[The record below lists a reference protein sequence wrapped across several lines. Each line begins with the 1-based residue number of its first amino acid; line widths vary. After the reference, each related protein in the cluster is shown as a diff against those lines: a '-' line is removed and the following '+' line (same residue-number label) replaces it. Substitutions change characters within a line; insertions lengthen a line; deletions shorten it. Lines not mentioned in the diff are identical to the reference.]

1 MTGFSAN
8 SLLLTV
14 YLGVSLFIG
23 LDAREYARASVASR
37 LHDPTPRLWGR
48 LTLQPKP
55 WFEPFG
61 SGLLPGLLLFM
72 WAATVGFLPVVAYA
86 KPAPID
92 PGYLR
97 RSTRDNVLVGL
108 AGPLTN
114 IALAVAA
121 GIVLRVPMGGGL
133 AIILG
138 AFEFANLCLAF
149 FHLLPIP
156 GLDGARL
163 VGLALPDRAA
173 VFYRNLDAYLP
184 LFVLVILFILT
195 RPAGLTEALTDSVCR
210 LASGRN
216 CLAWGFG
223 LTI

>member
-1 MTGFSAN
+1 MNGFSVH
-8 SLLLTV
+8 SLQLTL
-14 YLGVSLFIG
+14 YLGISLFIAV
-23 LDAREYARASVASR
+23 DVRELARAYVASS

-55 WFEPFG
+55 WFDPFG
-61 SGLLPGLLLFM
+61 SGLLPALLLFI
-72 WAATVGFLPVVAYA
+72 WAAAVGLPPVVAYA

-97 RSTRDNVLVGL
+97 RSTRDNVMVGL

-114 IALAVAA
+114 IAMAVAA
-121 GIVLRVPMGGGL
+121 GIVLRIPMGGGL
-133 AIILG
+133 ALILG
-138 AFEFANLCLAF
+138 AFEFANLCVAF

-173 VFYRNLDAYLP
+173 IFYRNLDAYLP
-184 LFVLVILFILT
+184 LFVIVVLFFVT
-195 RPAGLTEALTDSVCR
+195 RPAGLTESLTNAVCR
-210 LASGRN
+210 LSSGRD

-223 LTI
+223 LTL

>member
-1 MTGFSAN
+1 MSGFSTH
-8 SLLLTV
+8 SLLLTL
-14 YLGVSLFIG
+14 YLGVSLFIA
-23 LDAREYARASVASR
+23 LDVREFARAWTASS

-48 LTLQPKP
+48 LTLLPKA

-61 SGLLPGLLLFM
+61 SGLLPGLLLFI
-72 WAATVGFLPVVAYA
+72 WVAAVAMPPVVAYA

-97 RSTRDNVLVGL
+97 RSTRDNIYVGL

-114 IALAVAA
+114 VALAVVA
-121 GIVLRVPMGGGL
+121 GLALRIPMDPGL

-138 AFEFANLCLAF
+138 AFEYANLCVAF

-173 VFYRNLDAYLP
+173 IFYRNLDAYLP
-184 LFVLVILFILT
+184 LFVLVVLFILT
-195 RPAGLTEALTDSVCR
+195 RPAGLTDSLTNAVCR
-210 LASGRN
+210 MTSGRD

-223 LTI
+223 LSL